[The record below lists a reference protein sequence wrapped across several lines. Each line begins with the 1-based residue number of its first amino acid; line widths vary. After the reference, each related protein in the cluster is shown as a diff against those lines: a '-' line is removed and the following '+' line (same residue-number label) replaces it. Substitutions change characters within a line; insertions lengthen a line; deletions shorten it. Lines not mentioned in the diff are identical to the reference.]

1 MKELRKIKKDSEWIE
16 VNSAFGGI
24 GIYKYEDIKNNFY
37 DLTPSKS
44 EYEYECEH
52 VNFNNRIIENGGRL
66 FINPGFINS
75 KYNEHNKRLKKRF
88 LYLDKLRRFNTL
100 RKDPF
105 NL

>member
-1 MKELRKIKKDSEWIE
+1 MLFEIQRILSLFLLKQLQQRDQ
-16 VNSAFGGI
+16 
-24 GIYKYEDIKNNFY
+24 
-37 DLTPSKS
+37 PSLIHS
-44 EYEYECEH
+44 SRC
-52 VNFNNRIIENGGRL
+52 NRIIENGGKL